1 MMKLAQLVRFR
12 QTHEI
17 MIKVRVLIVEV
28 HTIVVS
34 VLEHLSLVTN
44 ETDIGH
50 RAEYCEWVSPH
61 NSNNTE
67 RKRDNYQNRN
77 SWVGYFADELC
88 FGVDAVEDPDHDY
101 DINDEQNNFF
111 HPDIIE
117 HDAQNASH
125 ENHII

>member
-1 MMKLAQLVRFR
+1 MTLE
-12 QTHEI
+12 T

-44 ETDIGH
+44 ATDIGH
-50 RAEYCEWVSPH
+50 CAEYCEWVILH

-88 FGVDAVEDPDHDY
+88 FSVDAVEDPDYDY

-111 HPDIIE
+111 HPDIIKTLVTIK
-117 HDAQNASH
+117 SYS
-125 ENHII
+125 